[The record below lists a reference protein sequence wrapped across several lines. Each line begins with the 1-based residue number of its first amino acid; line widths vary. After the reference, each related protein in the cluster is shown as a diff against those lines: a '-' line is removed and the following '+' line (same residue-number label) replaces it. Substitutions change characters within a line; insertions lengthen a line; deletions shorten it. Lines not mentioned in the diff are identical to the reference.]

1 MVPLLV
7 IETLVPS
14 GSVFLKHYFGL
25 PIDTESRY
33 SINIYFPVVKHI
45 MNQHEKT
52 PCSLCGEMVSKAAMS
67 RHIEF
72 KHTEQQNRKY
82 KCSFCGKGFAQ
93 SQALK
98 DHINT
103 HTGEK
108 PYMCKFC
115 GAAFANMGSHRMHER
130 TVHLGHK
137 RDEKSKNNQNNSH
150 NTPADL
156 SKHMPLPMGFSL
168 KK

>member
-1 MVPLLV
+1 MRNLLLESWMDSTV
-7 IETLVPS
+7 GRMS
-14 GSVFLKHYFGL
+14 SK
-25 PIDTESRY
+25 ESRY
-33 SINIYFPVVKHI
+33 SSNISFPVVKHV

-82 KCSFCGKGFAQ
+82 KCTFCGKGFAQ

-137 RDEKSKNNQNNSH
+137 RDEKIWRRSERHGRKR
-150 NTPADL
+150 T
-156 SKHMPLPMGFSL
+156 
-168 KK
+168 